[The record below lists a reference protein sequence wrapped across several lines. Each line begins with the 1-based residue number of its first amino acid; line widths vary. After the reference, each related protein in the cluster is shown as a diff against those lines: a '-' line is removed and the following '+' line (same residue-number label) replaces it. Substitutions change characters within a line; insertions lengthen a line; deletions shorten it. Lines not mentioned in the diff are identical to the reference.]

1 MAQTDKRFAFFFP
14 GLRMLSNAE
23 IAALPEDKRRAAE
36 SSRQQGVWL
45 EIPCPDDACIQSDG
59 KICVEAVTP
68 GGKADRGVWLNIFC
82 PEDSCLFKSGTE
94 LP

>member
-1 MAQTDKRFAFFFP
+1 MAEKQFTFYFP

-36 SSRQQGVWL
+36 ASGRSGVWL
-45 EIPCPDDACIQSDG
+45 EIPCPDDACRTDAG
-59 KICVEAVTP
+59 KICIDAIGAGQKE
-68 GGKADRGVWLNIFC
+68 KRGIWLNVFC
-82 PEDSCLFKSGTE
+82 PEDSCLFKGGTD